1 MSKQTINVGTNQDDG
16 TGDSLRD
23 AFVKV
28 NANFSEIYSEIG
40 GDALSNIKF
49 SGSTITTDTTN
60 TNLILDPNGS
70 GKVELTGDVLNR
82 GSFVSEGQVRST
94 SLQVDNNANIDG
106 NLVVDGSATFGSFS
120 VATITAANATYTGN
134 VAINGN
140 TDLGD
145 STADTITATGRFDS
159 ALVPS
164 ATNTNDIGSSSLRWK
179 DIYSTTVNTSGN
191 STVGGNLDVTGNVTI
206 GGNITIG
213 DADTDSININADI
226 SSNLIPNADNTFN
239 VGSSTKRYKDIFG
252 TRFLGTSAEI
262 GGLQVISNTIQSIA
276 TNSNITI
283 NPQGTG
289 IAIVD
294 GQLRITGTLQV
305 SSSQTID
312 MGSNRVQSVAT
323 PTASTD
329 AANKAYVDGLT
340 GGATGF
346 TLVDDSSTATAIAG
360 GETLAISGSG
370 LVTTNI
376 SSNDQLTI
384 TVAAQTLDIVT
395 TAGAT
400 TTNAITVG
408 SLTVDSITIDQNNIT
423 TNSTNAN
430 LVLLA
435 NGTGLIEVD
444 SNIDMNSNKVVNVT
458 DPTNAQDA
466 ATKAYVDAQLT
477 AQDLDFRG
485 DSGGALTIDLDSE
498 TLRLT
503 GGDGI
508 DTVGSGQTVTFSVNS
523 TVATLTGSQTLT
535 NKTLTS
541 PVISS
546 ITSASD
552 LIVDVPGDVFLDAGG
567 KDIVFRYDGVQF
579 GLFTASGTDLLIQ
592 SGSTTMLTGNGAN
605 AIFAGNVTTNGNLI
619 TPQVT
624 ISDNNITTTN
634 TNSDLVIDP
643 AGTGNLVVQG
653 AIRLPMQAG
662 DPTTDSSSGYIYS
675 KLDTNAEVHVKDG
688 AGNVTKISPHNDAG
702 EWEYYS
708 VNKRT
713 GKTIRVNMER
723 MIRKLEELTGETFIE
738 TD

>member
-1 MSKQTINVGTNQDDG
+1 MAKQTINVGTNQDDG
-16 TGDSLRD
+16 TGDNLRA

-28 NANFSEIYSEIG
+28 NENFTEIYTELG
-40 GDALSNIKF
+40 GTALSNISI
-49 SGSTITTDTTN
+49 SGNTISTDN
-60 TNLILDPNGS
+60 TGGNLILNPNGS
-70 GKVELTGDVLNR
+70 GELRIEGDTLAV
-82 GSFVSEGQVRST
+82 GTFTST
-94 SLQVDNNANIDG
+94 SSIASDSLAVTNNATIG
-106 NLVVDGSATFGSFS
+106 GGLVVSGTL
-120 VATITAANATYTGN
+120 TAASFTPSSITISGAL
-134 VAINGN
+134 VANG
-140 TDLGD
+140 TVDLGD
-145 STADTITATGRFDS
+145 SSADTITATGRFDS

-191 STVGGNLDVTGNVTI
+191 ATVGGNLDVTGNVTI

-239 VGSSTKRYKDIFG
+239 IGSSTKRYKDIFG

-262 GGLQVISNTIQSIA
+262 GGLQVISNTIQSVS

-294 GQLRITGTLQV
+294 GQLRVTGTLQV

-312 MGSNRVQSVAT
+312 MGSNRIQSVAN

-346 TLVDDSSTATAIAG
+346 TLVDDSSTATVIAG

-408 SLTVDSITIDQNNIT
+408 SLIVDSITIDQNNIT

-477 AQDLDFRG
+477 AQDLDFQG
-485 DSGGALTIDLDSE
+485 DSGGALSIDLDSE
-498 TLRLT
+498 TLDIA
-503 GGDGI
+503 GGTGI
-508 DTVGSGQTVTFSVNS
+508 DTTGSSNTLTVSIDS